1 MDGEKMRVL
10 VLLKPGEVQP
20 AMERAAEF
28 ARFMPELEVVACR
41 VIHEFDDLTKPSL
54 EQQMSR
60 EMLKIAQRY
69 PSIKHFIPKIVFNKN
84 VPEAFVQE
92 AKEGN
97 YLFAIIS
104 ANKRNTIKDL
114 FISTIDCS
122 IMRLISIPLLVVKD
136 AHAPQRLGR
145 AILLCIDFE
154 ADDHEV
160 LADDKLFE
168 AATMFANN
176 FNGEIHVA
184 NVVSPLHLGIRTR
197 NTSMSPMFKSHGVT
211 DGRADYHG
219 DLLKEFADKHGIPDE
234 RTHVLIGRVDE
245 EIPHLSHDIDARMV
259 CMGMSPNNGLLGA
272 MNSGASELVLEQIKG
287 DLFIVNGIKM
297 MEEE

>member
-41 VIHEFDDLTKPSL
+41 VIHEFDDLTKPTL

-60 EMLKIAQRY
+60 EMLKISQRF
-69 PSIKHFIPKIVFNKN
+69 PSIQQN
-84 VPEAFVQE
+84 VPETFVTE
-92 AKEGN
+92 AKAGN

-114 FISTIDCS
+114 FVSTIDCS

-136 AHAPQRLGR
+136 AHAPQRLGK

-154 ADDHEV
+154 AEDHEV

-168 AATMFANN
+168 AATMFADN

-184 NVVSPLHLGIRTR
+184 NVVSPLHLGIRSR
-197 NTSMSPMFKSHGVT
+197 NTSMSPMFRQAGPA
-211 DGRADYHG
+211 DDRADYHG
-219 DLLKEFADKHGIPDE
+219 DLLKEFADKHGIPED

-245 EIPHLSHDIDARMV
+245 EIPHLSHDIEARMV
-259 CMGMSPNNGLLGA
+259 CMGMSPNTGLLGA

-297 MEEE
+297 MED